1 MVPRRARARRAP
13 LGMLAVALAALIA
26 LAVVEAEVEPP
37 GGGCFGQPSWAGWA
51 SYGLAPLSVLAASAS
66 AALFGVRFSWSMLM
80 SAAFAFS
87 IGVLWLVA
95 LVLTLIA
102 VEGPC

>member
-1 MVPRRARARRAP
+1 MVPSRARAWLAP
-13 LGMLAVALAALIA
+13 LSLLGVALAALIA
-26 LAVVEAEVEPP
+26 LAIVEAVVEPP
-37 GGGCFGQPSWAGWA
+37 GGGCFGQPSWASWV

-66 AALFGVRFSWSMLM
+66 GALFGLRFSWSMLM
-80 SAAFAFS
+80 SAAVAFS
-87 IGVLWLVA
+87 IAVSWLVV

>member
-1 MVPRRARARRAP
+1 VPSRARAWRAP
-13 LGMLAVALAALIA
+13 VSLLAVAFAVLIA
-26 LAVVEAEVEPP
+26 LAIVEAEADPP
-37 GGGCFGQPSWAGWA
+37 GGGCFGQPTSATWE

-66 AALFGVRFSWSMLM
+66 AALFGLRFSWSMLM

-87 IGVLWLVA
+87 IAVFWTDV